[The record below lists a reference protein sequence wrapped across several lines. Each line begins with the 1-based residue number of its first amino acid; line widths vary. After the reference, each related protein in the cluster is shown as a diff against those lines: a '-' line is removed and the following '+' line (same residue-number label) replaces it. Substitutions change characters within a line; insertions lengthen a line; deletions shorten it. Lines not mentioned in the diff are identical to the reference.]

1 MLPMWPFIFLLPQ
14 SFTSSSTLISSHAV
28 TSVKVGLRSAILE
41 HSWTQKHCASWFT
54 TAHLKVASRNW
65 SSREILI
72 EDHMQ
77 QRSNLQ
83 IINLFIIFIISRLV
97 LSSWA
102 PKHWQR
108 KQGTHCPRLDSLYW
122 SGAWLF
128 IPWACLTY
136 SHIKHTT
143 LKELYS
149 LLLPPILRHY
159 GSHLWDVI
167 SWPFPM
173 SFLVMIELILV
184 SAIVEVLSASNHR
197 IFPDAS
203 ETSKYANKQLSL

>member
-1 MLPMWPFIFLLPQ
+1 MYNFSTEHFLQLFAPSEHTPYSVPRHCHQEAERSSFRYKPFLLSINIKHPAVFEN
-14 SFTSSSTLISSHAV
+14 FTLTPKHFLISFLNS
-28 TSVKVGLRSAILE
+28 LL
-41 HSWTQKHCASWFT
+41 
-54 TAHLKVASRNW
+54 
-65 SSREILI
+65 
-72 EDHMQ
+72 D
-77 QRSNLQ
+77 RSNLQ
-83 IINLFIIFIISRLV
+83 IINPFIIFIISRLV

-102 PKHWQR
+102 PKHWLW

-159 GSHLWDVI
+159 GPHLWDVI

-203 ETSKYANKQLSL
+203 ETSKYVNKQLSL